1 MGNQLQRIT
10 IGTSLDI
17 FMDQNYCY
25 IFFSSSLTAAV
36 VIQLLNT
43 VLRLPACGRTMIAPV
58 NHELDRMY
66 VRMSHLHPKSTE
78 EATDRW

>member
-1 MGNQLQRIT
+1 
-10 IGTSLDI
+10 
-17 FMDQNYCY
+17 MDQNYCY
-25 IFFSSSLTAAV
+25 IFFFSSLTAAV

-58 NHELDRMY
+58 NHELNRMY